1 MTTGPI
7 TQTIEQAFSAII
19 AALGRFVGSRRETRT
34 KWGDA
39 IEPLPV
45 PLIVA
50 VYARLININRR
61 FQALMV
67 QIRAGTLRE
76 PRARRPEEAARRKAR
91 RAELAAMDPPP
102 PRPPPHRELPE
113 AYGPMA
119 PLPRDFGYVK
129 RLVPWHAAPLAH
141 QMQVLLARPE
151 MAEIIAATPRLQRV
165 LRPLCHMLGIDPAG
179 LIPPTPPAPPP
190 PSATRVQASGPPPDA
205 ARPAACSAGEA
216 AGADLA
222 RPRGAGPVE
231 LRAVGPPVGGAPEGS
246 RWRGTVVADL
256 LRSVNEISPVARH
269 LMPGGDHTHP
279 PPMIRHGRR
288 RPTIHGF
295 LLAAPG
301 KGVDPRPSPR
311 MTVKTGQPAAIPA
324 QPSWLIRPTGH
335 RRG

>member
-1 MTTGPI
+1 MHTGPI

-34 KWGDA
+34 KWGDPIA
-39 IEPLPV
+39 PLPT

-50 VYARLININRR
+50 IYARLININRR

-76 PRARRPEEAARRKAR
+76 PRARRPEEAARRRAR

-102 PRPPPHRELPE
+102 PRKPPHRELPE

-165 LRPLCHMLGIDPAG
+165 LRPLCHMLGIETAG
-179 LIPPTPPAPPP
+179 LIPPTPPLAADARSVRPESLGGGGGDMRPDVT
-190 PSATRVQASGPPPDA
+190 PSAQ
-205 ARPAACSAGEA
+205 
-216 AGADLA
+216 GAMA
-222 RPRGAGPVE
+222 VE
-231 LRAVGPPVGGAPEGS
+231 LRAAGPPGA
-246 RWRGTVVADL
+246 
-256 LRSVNEISPVARH
+256 LR
-269 LMPGGDHTHP
+269 
-279 PPMIRHGRR
+279 
-288 RPTIHGF
+288 
-295 LLAAPG
+295 AP
-301 KGVDPRPSPR
+301 
-311 MTVKTGQPAAIPA
+311 A
-324 QPSWLIRPTGH
+324 
-335 RRG
+335 